1 MTFQFRALEYSRKP
15 ITEMLAD
22 FAASLDDFEGVAGLG
37 PTPEDAADDLVSQLE
52 AEGLIA

>member
-1 MTFQFRALEYSRKP
+1 MKFFIQVKYSRKP

-22 FAASLDDFEGVAGLG
+22 FATSLDDFEGIAGTG

-52 AEGLIA
+52 AEGLIV